1 MMFRCIT
8 LSAVPFVNYCVLPC
22 WRSGI
27 RQSKGVDGNLLFD
40 ILAVYCCLPCSIFQG
55 GVEAGLDGHKEIEAL
70 INKVTKAV
78 KGFDPKKEAEKA
90 KKDTKAAA
98 ENPKD
103 AVGGEMERK

>member
-1 MMFRCIT
+1 M
-8 LSAVPFVNYCVLPC
+8 
-22 WRSGI
+22 
-27 RQSKGVDGNLLFD
+27 
-40 ILAVYCCLPCSIFQG
+40 
-55 GVEAGLDGHKEIEAL
+55 
-70 INKVTKAV
+70 TKAV